1 MTRRTR
7 CRAFPRIS
15 ITVGGGYR
23 RTVMTQSSQW
33 LPRAVALFITVAAV
47 AGCGR
52 DKAGTD
58 AADLALTGGRIYT
71 VDARR
76 SWAEAVAIRGGRIVF
91 VGSDEDAKAHIGPDT
106 KVVELEGRLVMPG
119 FQDAHIHPISAGLEA
134 QSCDLNGLE
143 TVEEYLVV
151 IKQYADAHPDAAW
164 ITGGGWLMSAFG
176 PGALA
181 SRKLLDGVVPDR
193 PVYLSSADGH
203 TVWVNTK
210 ALEVAGITNKTPDP
224 PDGRIDREPKTGAAV
239 GSLQEG
245 ASGLVASKMPPV
257 SDEQREAGLRYAV
270 KYLNGFGIT
279 AIQDASVN
287 EEDLRTYRKLD
298 DAGDLT
304 LHVIGSIWWEREQ
317 GVEQIEG
324 MKRLRSEY
332 TKGHVDAGTV
342 KIMQDGVMENY
353 TAAMLEPYLIPSKS
367 RGIPM
372 VDPEKLKT
380 AVTQLDAAGFQVHFH
395 AIGDAAIRQSLDAV
409 EAARKANGDLGHRHH
424 ISHLQLI
431 DAADI
436 PRFRE
441 LDVVA
446 NFQPLWAYAD
456 EYITELTIP
465 FLGPERSAHMY
476 PIGSVQKSG
485 ATVAFGSDWSVSS
498 PNPFEEME
506 TAVTRLGALGETT
519 EPFLPEEAITLP
531 EAIAAFTINA
541 AYTNRLDK
549 DTGSIEAGKRAD
561 LVVLDRNLFEIP
573 ASEMSDVK
581 ALVTL
586 FEGKPV
592 HGDLEA
598 L

>member
-1 MTRRTR
+1 
-7 CRAFPRIS
+7 
-15 ITVGGGYR
+15 
-23 RTVMTQSSQW
+23 MTQSSQW

-71 VDARR
+71 VDAKR

-210 ALEVAGITNKTPDP
+210 ALDVGGITNKTPDP
-224 PDGRIDREPKTGAAV
+224 PDGRIDREPKTGSAV

-245 ASGLVASKMPPV
+245 ASRLVASKMPSV

-287 EEDLRTYRKLD
+287 EEDLKTYRKLD

-304 LHVIGSIWWEREQ
+304 LHVIGSIWWEREE

-372 VDPEKLKT
+372 VDPDKLKT

-441 LDVVA
+441 LGVVA

>member
-1 MTRRTR
+1 MRR
-7 CRAFPRIS
+7 RATLFVA
-15 ITVGGGYR
+15 T
-23 RTVMTQSSQW
+23 
-33 LPRAVALFITVAAV
+33 AVI
-47 AGCGR
+47 AGCAR
-52 DKAGTD
+52 EDART
-58 AADLALTGGRIYT
+58 AADLALTNGRIYT
-71 VDARR
+71 VNSERG
-76 SWAEAVAIRGGRIVF
+76 WAEAVAIRDGRIVF
-91 VGSDEDAKAHIGPDT
+91 VGTNDDAKAYVGPGT
-106 KVVELEGRLVMPG
+106 QVVELDGRVVLPG
-119 FQDAHIHPISAGLEA
+119 FQDSHVHPISAGIEA
-134 QSCDLNGLE
+134 NACNLNGLT
-143 TVEEYLVV
+143 TVDQYIAA
-151 IKQYADAHPDAAW
+151 IKKYAEAHPDEPW

-181 SRKLLDGVVPDR
+181 RRELIDAVVPDR
-193 PVYLSSADGH
+193 PVILSSTDGH

-210 ALEVAGITNKTPDP
+210 ALEIAGITNDTPDP
-224 PDGRIDREPKTGAAV
+224 RDGRIDRDPKTGAAV

-245 ASGLVASKMPPV
+245 AGQLVASKMPPT
-257 SDEQREAGLRYAV
+257 SDEQRAAGLRYAV

-279 AIQDASVN
+279 AIQDASVD
-287 EEDLRTYRKLD
+287 EDDLTTYRTLD
-298 DAGDLT
+298 DSGELS
-304 LHVIGSIWWEREQ
+304 LHVIASIWWERGQ
-317 GVEQIEG
+317 GLEQIEG
-324 MKRLRSEY
+324 MKRLRTEY

-372 VDPEKLKT
+372 VEPEKLKA
-380 AVTQLDAAGFQVHFH
+380 AVTQLDAEGFQVHFH

-431 DAADI
+431 DVADI
-436 PRFRE
+436 PRFRQ
-441 LDVVA
+441 LGVVA

-456 EYITELTIP
+456 EYIRDLTIP
-465 FLGPERSAHMY
+465 FLGPERSAHLY
-476 PIGSVQKSG
+476 PIGSVQNSG

-498 PNPFEEME
+498 PNPFEQME

-519 EPFLPEEAITLP
+519 EPFLPDEAITLP
-531 EAIAAFTINA
+531 EAVAAFTINA
-541 AYTNRLDK
+541 AYTNRLEK
-549 DTGSIEAGKRAD
+549 DTGSIETGKRAD

-573 ASEMSDVK
+573 ASEISDTK

-592 HGDLEA
+592 HGNLAA

>member
-1 MTRRTR
+1 M
-7 CRAFPRIS
+7 
-15 ITVGGGYR
+15 
-23 RTVMTQSSQW
+23 MTQSGQS
-33 LPRAVALFITVAAV
+33 LRRSVALFIAAV
-47 AGCGR
+47 ALAGCGR
-52 DKAGTD
+52 EQARTD

-71 VDARR
+71 VDAKRN
-76 SWAEAVAIRGGRIVF
+76 WAEAVAIRDDRIVF
-91 VGSDEDAKAHIGPDT
+91 VGSNEDAKAHIGPET
-106 KVVELEGRLVMPG
+106 KVVDLEGRLVMPG
-119 FQDAHIHPISAGLEA
+119 FQDSHVHPISAGVEA
-134 QSCDLNGLE
+134 NSCDLNAYT
-143 TVEEYLVV
+143 TVDEYVAATR
-151 IKQYADAHPDAAW
+151 KYADAHPDEPW

-181 SRKLLDGVVPDR
+181 RRELIDAVVPNR
-193 PVYLSSADGH
+193 PVILWSRDGH

-224 PDGRIDREPKTGAAV
+224 PDGRIDRDPKTGAAV

-245 ASGLVASKMPPV
+245 ASDLVASKMPPV
-257 SDEQREAGLRYAV
+257 SDGKREAGLRYAV
-270 KYLNGFGIT
+270 TYLNSLGIT
-279 AIQDASVN
+279 ALQDASVD
-287 EEDLRTYRKLD
+287 EEDLKAYRKLD
-298 DAGDLT
+298 DAGELT
-304 LHVIGSIWWEREQ
+304 LHVIGSIWWERQQ

-324 MKRLRSEY
+324 MKRLRTEY

-372 VDPEKLKT
+372 VEPEKLKT
-380 AVTQLDAAGFQVHFH
+380 AVTQLDADGFQVHFH

-441 LDVVA
+441 LGVVA

-465 FLGPERSAHMY
+465 FLGPERSAHLY

-498 PNPFEEME
+498 PNPFEQME

-519 EPFLPEEAITLP
+519 VPLLPEEAITLP
-531 EAIAAFTINA
+531 EAVAAFTINA

-549 DTGSIEAGKRAD
+549 DTGSIEVGKRAD

-573 ASEMSDVK
+573 ASEISDTKV
-581 ALVTL
+581 LLTL

-592 HGDLEA
+592 HGDSGA

>member
-1 MTRRTR
+1 
-7 CRAFPRIS
+7 
-15 ITVGGGYR
+15 
-23 RTVMTQSSQW
+23 
-33 LPRAVALFITVAAV
+33 
-47 AGCGR
+47 
-52 DKAGTD
+52 
-58 AADLALTGGRIYT
+58 
-71 VDARR
+71 
-76 SWAEAVAIRGGRIVF
+76 
-91 VGSDEDAKAHIGPDT
+91 
-106 KVVELEGRLVMPG
+106 
-119 FQDAHIHPISAGLEA
+119 
-134 QSCDLNGLE
+134 
-143 TVEEYLVV
+143 
-151 IKQYADAHPDAAW
+151 
-164 ITGGGWLMSAFG
+164 MSAFG

-245 ASGLVASKMPPV
+245 ASALVASKMPPV

-287 EEDLRTYRKLD
+287 EEDLKTYRKLD

-372 VDPEKLKT
+372 VDPEKLET

-409 EAARKANGDLGHRHH
+409 EAARKANGDLGRRHH

-441 LDVVA
+441 LGVVA

-549 DTGSIEAGKRAD
+549 ETGSIEAGKGAD

>member
-1 MTRRTR
+1 MNR
-7 CRAFPRIS
+7 
-15 ITVGGGYR
+15 
-23 RTVMTQSSQW
+23 SSQSMRR
-33 LPRAVALFITVAAV
+33 PIALLITVAVV

-52 DKAGTD
+52 KDAATP

-71 VDARR
+71 VDAKR
-76 SWAEAVAIRGGRIVF
+76 SWAEAVAIRDGRIVF
-91 VGSDEDAKAHIGPDT
+91 VGSNEDAKTHIGPET
-106 KVVELEGRLVMPG
+106 KVVELGGRLVLPG
-119 FQDAHIHPISAGLEA
+119 FQDSHVHPISAGIEA
-134 QSCDLNGLE
+134 SSCDLNGLT
-143 TVEEYLVV
+143 TVDEYVAA
-151 IKQYADAHPDAAW
+151 IKKYADANPDEPW

-181 SRKLLDGVVPDR
+181 GRELIDAVVPDR
-193 PVYLSSADGH
+193 PVILWSTDGH

-210 ALEVAGITNKTPDP
+210 ALEIAGITNKTPDP
-224 PDGRIDREPKTGAAV
+224 PDGRIDRDPKTGAAI

-245 ASGLVASKMPPV
+245 AGSLVSSKMPAT
-257 SDEQREAGLRYAV
+257 SDEKRDAGLRYAV

-279 AIQDASVN
+279 AIQDAHVD
-287 EEDLRTYRKLD
+287 EDDLKTYRRLD
-298 DAGDLT
+298 DSGELT
-304 LHVIGSIWWEREQ
+304 LHVIGSIWWERDQ

-353 TAAMLEPYLIPSKS
+353 TAALLEPYLIPSKS
-367 RGIPM
+367 RGIAM
-372 VDPEKLKT
+372 VEPEKLKV
-380 AVTQLDAAGFQVHFH
+380 AVTQLDADGFQVHFH

-436 PRFRE
+436 PRFRQ
-441 LDVVA
+441 LGVVA

-456 EYITELTIP
+456 EYITELTVP
-465 FLGPERSAHMY
+465 FLGPERSAHLY
-476 PIGSVQKSG
+476 PIGSVQRSG
-485 ATVAFGSDWSVSS
+485 AIVAFGSDWSVSS
-498 PNPFEEME
+498 PNPFAQME

-519 EPFLPEEAITLP
+519 EPLLPEEAITLP
-531 EAIAAFTINA
+531 EAVAAFTINA
-541 AYTNRLDK
+541 AYTNRLEK
-549 DTGSIEAGKRAD
+549 DTGSIETGKRAD
-561 LVVLDRNLFEIP
+561 LTVLDRNLFEIP
-573 ASEMSDVK
+573 ASEISDTK

-592 HGDLEA
+592 HGTLEA

>member
-1 MTRRTR
+1 
-7 CRAFPRIS
+7 
-15 ITVGGGYR
+15 
-23 RTVMTQSSQW
+23 MTQSTQW

-224 PDGRIDREPKTGAAV
+224 PDGRIDREPKTGSAI

-245 ASGLVASKMPPV
+245 ASALVASKMPPV

-287 EEDLRTYRKLD
+287 EEDLKTYRKLD

-353 TAAMLEPYLIPSKS
+353 TAALLEPYLIPSKS

-441 LDVVA
+441 LGVVA

-549 DTGSIEAGKRAD
+549 DTGSIEAGKSAD

-581 ALVTL
+581 ALGTL

>member
-1 MTRRTR
+1 
-7 CRAFPRIS
+7 
-15 ITVGGGYR
+15 
-23 RTVMTQSSQW
+23 MTQSSQW

-245 ASGLVASKMPPV
+245 ASDLVASKMPPV

-287 EEDLRTYRKLD
+287 EEDLKTYRKLD

-441 LDVVA
+441 LGVVA